1 MAQRGPDAGDRSRIP
16 RRDLVLGAAG
26 ISTVFLPSAQS
37 AASDHVP
44 APGSGTVIE
53 EGGAVS
59 GIRTSFVAGEYV
71 VFATYTSPA
80 RVVMLRRSD
89 LARVGAVTLDEGE
102 NLCRAAVTDGSNGY
116 FATHTSPAQIVK
128 VALNDLRRIGALTLA
143 TGQDA
148 VLAGTSDGTHGYF
161 ATYTSPSILVKVHLA
176 SLTVTATAQ
185 LAVGL
190 VVTAANDG
198 VHGLFGTYEG
208 LGRVVKVRLSDLTQ
222 VATVSLGT
230 SDEPAPLMVES
241 IVIHGGFAYCTTNT
255 APGRIVKLRLDDL
268 DIAAKGTL
276 PSGDSQPGLLGTDGT
291 DLLAGCFLVSG
302 GGRAVRIRMSDLLRL
317 GAVDLA
323 ESRLST
329 GAFDGTHAFFGGDT
343 GPARVVKIAM
353 SGPTRVGGVTLTA
366 PG

>member
-1 MAQRGPDAGDRSRIP
+1 
-16 RRDLVLGAAG
+16 
-26 ISTVFLPSAQS
+26 
-37 AASDHVP
+37 
-44 APGSGTVIE
+44 
-53 EGGAVS
+53 
-59 GIRTSFVAGEYV
+59 
-71 VFATYTSPA
+71 
-80 RVVMLRRSD
+80 
-89 LARVGAVTLDEGE
+89 
-102 NLCRAAVTDGSNGY
+102 
-116 FATHTSPAQIVK
+116 VK
-128 VALNDLRRIGALTLA
+128 VALDDLRRIGALTLA

-148 VLAGTSDGTHGYF
+148 VLAGTSDGTYGYF

-208 LGRVVKVRLSDLTQ
+208 LGRVVKVRLGDLTQ

-230 SDEPAPLMVES
+230 NDEPAPLMVES

-255 APGRIVKLRLDDL
+255 APGRVVKLRLDDL
-268 DIAAKGTL
+268 AIEEEVEL

-317 GAVDLA
+317 GAVDLD

-329 GAFDGTHAFFGGDT
+329 GAFDGTHAYFGGDT
-343 GPARVVKIAM
+343 GPARVVKVAM